1 MENKK
6 KNVRV
11 TRTTDRRSPKSVRH
25 LGRALIA
32 LAQAQ
37 LEAEAEAQ
45 ARAKTAHDSDKQ
57 ARSKPTGEERHRP
70 TGDAA

>member
-1 MENKK
+1 MEKPQRK
-6 KNVRV
+6 VRV
-11 TRTTDRRSPKSVRH
+11 SRTTNQRSPKSVRR

-37 LEAEAEAQ
+37 LEAEAQAAAEAAPSDRQ
-45 ARAKTAHDSDKQ
+45 PEARRTGGEDHD
-57 ARSKPTGEERHRP
+57 A

>member
-1 MENKK
+1 MQKPN

-11 TRTTDRRSPKSVRH
+11 TRTTDKRSPQGVRR

-37 LEAEAEAQ
+37 LEAEAQAQ
-45 ARAKTAHDSDKQ
+45 AEAKAAQRQ
-57 ARSKPTGEERHRP
+57 ARQGRTKKPGHEADHP

>member
-1 MENKK
+1 MEKPN

-11 TRTTDRRSPKSVRH
+11 TRTTDKRSPQGVRR

-37 LEAEAEAQ
+37 LEAEAEAE
-45 ARAKTAHDSDKQ
+45 ARAKVVHDSAKQ